1 MVVTPFLPKDTAMSD
16 DAKKMDAAAV
26 RDAVRSLPIEL
37 PSWGFGN
44 AGTRFGAFPEA
55 GVARDIYEKIEDA
68 ATVHRLTGAAP
79 SVAVH
84 IPWDKPPAGKTW
96 ADIAAFAKDEGVTIG
111 AINPNLFQER
121 EYKLGSVCN
130 PDPKVREKA
139 VAHLVECC
147 EIAGV
152 TGSKQVSLWLADGTN
167 YPGQDDIRDRR
178 RRLKEAL
185 GQCYQALPS
194 GVELLVEYKLFEPA
208 FYTTDLPDWGTSLL
222 MCQHLGP
229 QAKVL
234 VDTGHHGHYTNIE
247 FIVATLLDEERLG
260 GFHFN
265 DRRYADDDLIVGSAN
280 PQQLFLIF
288 HELINGNDGRTAAPV
303 AYMLDQAHVIEPKIE
318 AMVLS
323 VLNVQT
329 AYAKALL
336 VDRAALR
343 ERQLAGDVLGAHA
356 VLRDA
361 YETDVRPL
369 LAQARE
375 EIGRP
380 ADPLA
385 ALAQDE
391 IVRERRKCRQTTPPR
406 ASGGGLGA

>member
-1 MVVTPFLPKDTAMSD
+1 MTDSEQ
-16 DAKKMDAAAV
+16 V
-26 RDAVRSLPIEL
+26 RRAIRDLPIEL

-44 AGTRFGAFPEA
+44 AGTRFGAFPEPGA
-55 GVARDIYEKIEDA
+55 ARDIYEKIEDA
-68 ATVHRLTGAAP
+68 ATVHRLTGASP
-79 SVAVH
+79 TVALH
-84 IPWDKPPAGKTW
+84 IPWDLPPKGTSWK
-96 ADIAAFAKDEGVTIG
+96 DIAAFAGEQGVSIG
-111 AINPNLFQER
+111 AINPNLFQEQ
-121 EYKLGSVCN
+121 EYKLGSVCH
-130 PDPKVREKA
+130 PDKAVREKA
-139 VAHLVECC
+139 AAHLRECA

-152 TGSKQVSLWLADGTN
+152 VGSKYVSIWLADGTN

-178 RRLKEAL
+178 RRLKEGLKA
-185 GQCYQALPS
+185 GYDAMPD
-194 GVELLVEYKLFEPA
+194 GVEMLVEYKLFEPA
-208 FYTTDLPDWGTSLL
+208 FYTTDLSDWGTSLL
-222 MCQHLGP
+222 VCQYLGER
-229 QAKVL
+229 AKVL

-247 FIVATLLDEERLG
+247 AIVSTLLDEGRLG

-280 PQQLFLIF
+280 PYQLFLIF

-303 AYMLDQAHVIEPKIE
+303 AYMLDQAHVIENKVE

-336 VDRAALR
+336 VDREALA
-343 ERQLAGDVLGAHA
+343 ERQRAGDVLGGHNI
-356 VLRDA
+356 LRDA

-369 LAQARE
+369 LAQSRE

-380 ADPLA
+380 GDPLR
-385 ALAQDE
+385 ALADDCLQA
-391 IVRERRKCRQTTPPR
+391 ERRATRQTTPAR

>member
-1 MVVTPFLPKDTAMSD
+1 MTNLESVR
-16 DAKKMDAAAV
+16 AAV
-26 RDAVRSLPIEL
+26 RALPIEL

-44 AGTRFGAFPEA
+44 AGTRFGAFPA
-55 GVARDIYEKIEDA
+55 PGAARDIYEKIEDA
-68 ATVHRLTGAAP
+68 AAVHRLTGAAP

-84 IPWDKPPAGKTW
+84 IPWDLPPSGKNW
-96 ADIAAFAKDEGVTIG
+96 ADIADFAREQGIAIG
-111 AINPNLFQER
+111 AINPNLFQDHD
-121 EYKLGSVCN
+121 YKLGSVCH
-130 PDPKVREKA
+130 PDAAVRQKA
-139 VAHLVECC
+139 VAHIVECC
-147 EIAGV
+147 EIAGI
-152 TGSKQVSLWLADGTN
+152 TGSKQVSVWLADGTN

-178 RRLKEAL
+178 RRLKDSLAAA
-185 GQCYQALPS
+185 YRALPP
-194 GVELLVEYKLFEPA
+194 GVEMLIEYKLFEPA
-208 FYTTDLPDWGTSLL
+208 FYTTDLSDWGTSYL

-247 FIVATLLDEERLG
+247 FIVATLLDEGRLG

-280 PQQLFLIF
+280 PYQLFLIF
-288 HELINGNDGRTAAPV
+288 HELINGNDGQTAAPV
-303 AYMLDQAHVIEPKIE
+303 AYMLDQAHVVESDKVE

-336 VDRAALR
+336 VDRAALC
-343 ERQLAGDVLGAHA
+343 ERQKAGDVLGAHA

-375 EIGRP
+375 EINRP
-380 ADPLA
+380 ADPLK
-385 ALAQDE
+385 ALKDE
-391 IVRERRKCRQTTPPR
+391 PILKERREWRRTNPAR

>member
-1 MVVTPFLPKDTAMSD
+1 MSNVQW
-16 DAKKMDAAAV
+16 V
-26 RDAVRSLPIEL
+26 RDAVRNLPIEL

-44 AGTRFGAFPEA
+44 AGTRFGAFPEP
-55 GVARDIYEKIEDA
+55 GCARDIYEKIEDA

-84 IPWDKPPAGKTW
+84 IPWDKPPQEKTW
-96 ADIAAFAKDEGVTIG
+96 ADIAEFAHAEGITIG
-111 AINPNLFQER
+111 AINPNLFQDP
-121 EYKLGSVCN
+121 EYKLGSVCH
-130 PDPKVREKA
+130 PHAAVREKA
-139 VAHLVECC
+139 VAHLKECA
-147 EIAGV
+147 EIAGI
-152 TGSKQVSLWLADGTN
+152 TGSRYVSVWLADGTN
-167 YPGQDDIRDRR
+167 YPGQDDLRDRR
-178 RRLKEAL
+178 KRLKESLAE
-185 GQCYQALPS
+185 GYAALPD
-194 GVELLVEYKLFEPA
+194 GVEMLIEYKLFEPA
-208 FYTTDLPDWGTSLL
+208 FYTTDLCDWGTSLL
-222 MCQHLGP
+222 MCQSLGDR
-229 QAKVL
+229 AKVL

-247 FIVATLLDEERLG
+247 FIVATLLDEGRLG

-280 PQQLFLIF
+280 PFQLFLIF
-288 HELINGNDGRTAAPV
+288 HELINGHDGTTAAPV
-303 AYMLDQAHVIEPKIE
+303 AYMLDQAHVIERKIE

-336 VDRAALR
+336 VDRAALKVAQ
-343 ERQLAGDVLGAHA
+343 EAGDVLGAHTL
-356 VLRDA
+356 LRDA
-361 YETDVRPL
+361 YETDVRPI

-380 ADPLA
+380 ADPLR

-391 IVRERRKCRQTTPPR
+391 LVCERRKARLTTPPR

>member
-1 MVVTPFLPKDTAMSD
+1 MTNFEW
-16 DAKKMDAAAV
+16 V
-26 RDAVRSLPIEL
+26 RDAIRSLPIEL

-44 AGTRFGAFPEA
+44 AGTRFGVFPEP

-68 ATVHRLTGAAP
+68 ASVHRLTGASP

-84 IPWDKPPAGKTW
+84 IPWDMPPEGKTW
-96 ADIAAFAKDEGVTIG
+96 ADIAAFAKTEGVTIG
-111 AINPNLFQER
+111 AINPNLFQDHD
-121 EYKLGSVCN
+121 YKLGSVCH
-130 PDPKVREKA
+130 PHAAVREKA
-139 VAHLVECC
+139 VAHLRECA
-147 EIAGV
+147 EIAGI
-152 TGSKQVSLWLADGTN
+152 TGSKFVSVWLADGTN

-178 RRLKEAL
+178 KRLKDAL
-185 GQCYQALPS
+185 AEGYAALPPD
-194 GVELLVEYKLFEPA
+194 VEMLIEYKLFEPA
-208 FYTTDLPDWGTSLL
+208 FYTTDLSDWGTSFL
-222 MCQHLGP
+222 MCQYLGP

-247 FIVATLLDEERLG
+247 FIVATLLDEGRLG

-280 PQQLFLIF
+280 PFQLFLIF
-288 HELINGNDGRTAAPV
+288 HELINGNDGKTAAPV
-303 AYMLDQAHVIEPKIE
+303 AYMLDQAHVIEKKIE

-336 VDRAALR
+336 VDRAALKVAQ
-343 ERQLAGDVLGAHA
+343 EAGDVLGAHA
-356 VLRDA
+356 ILRDA
-361 YETDVRPL
+361 YETDVRPI

-380 ADPLA
+380 ADPLK
-385 ALAQDE
+385 ALLCDE
-391 IVRERRKCRQTTPPR
+391 IVAERRKIRLTTPPR

>member
-1 MVVTPFLPKDTAMSD
+1 MSNYEW
-16 DAKKMDAAAV
+16 V
-26 RDAVRSLPIEL
+26 REALHTLPIEL
-37 PSWGFGN
+37 PSWGFAN
-44 AGTRFGAFPEA
+44 AGTRFGAFPEP

-84 IPWDKPPAGKTW
+84 IPWDMPPAGKTW
-96 ADIAAFAKDEGVTIG
+96 ADIADFAKSEGVTIG
-111 AINPNLFQER
+111 AINPNLFQDLD
-121 EYKLGSVCN
+121 YKLGSVCH
-130 PDPKVREKA
+130 PHKAVREKA
-139 VAHLVECC
+139 VAHLVECAD
-147 EIAGV
+147 IAGI
-152 TGSKQVSLWLADGTN
+152 TGSKQISVWLADGTN
-167 YPGQDDIRDRR
+167 YPGQDNIRDRR
-178 RRLKEAL
+178 KRLYDSLAAGYAAMPE
-185 GQCYQALPS
+185 
-194 GVELLVEYKLFEPA
+194 GVEMLLEYKLFEPA
-208 FYTTDLPDWGTSLL
+208 FYTTDVCDWGTSLL
-222 MCQHLGP
+222 MCQKLGP

-247 FIVATLLDEERLG
+247 FIVATLLDEARLG

-280 PQQLFLIF
+280 PFQLFLIF
-288 HELINGNDGRTAAPV
+288 HELINGNDGKTAAPV
-303 AYMLDQAHVIEPKIE
+303 AYMLDQAHVIEKKIE

-336 VDRAALR
+336 VDRAALK
-343 ERQLAGDVLGAHA
+343 EQQEEGDVLGAHA

-361 YETDVRPL
+361 YETDVRPI

-385 ALAQDE
+385 ALRTDD
-391 IVRERRKCRQTTPPR
+391 ITRERRKMRESTPPR

>member
-1 MVVTPFLPKDTAMSD
+1 MTLTPSEAVR
-16 DAKKMDAAAV
+16 AAV
-26 RDAVRSLPIEL
+26 RNLPIEL

-44 AGTRFGAFPEA
+44 AGTRFGAFPEP

-68 ATVHRLTGAAP
+68 ATVHRLTGATP
-79 SVAVH
+79 SVALH
-84 IPWDKPPAGKTW
+84 IPWDLPPAGTDW
-96 ADIAAFAKDEGVTIG
+96 SEIAAFAKGEGVSIG
-111 AINPNLFQER
+111 AINPNLFQEQ
-121 EYKLGSVCN
+121 EYKFGSVTN
-130 PDPKVREKA
+130 GDANIRRKA
-139 VAHLVECC
+139 VAHLKECA
-147 EIAGV
+147 EIAGIV
-152 TGSKQVSLWLADGTN
+152 GSKQVSVWLADGTN
-167 YPGQDDIRDRR
+167 YPGQDDIRARR
-178 RRLKEAL
+178 HRLIEGLTEGYA
-185 GQCYQALPS
+185 ALPRD
-194 GVELLVEYKLFEPA
+194 VEYLIEYKMFEPG
-208 FYTTDLPDWGTSLL
+208 FYTTDLADWGTSLL
-222 MCQHLGP
+222 VCQKIGDR
-229 QAKVL
+229 AKVL
-234 VDTGHHGHYTNIE
+234 VDTGHHAQGTNIE
-247 FIVATLLDEERLG
+247 FIVAALLDEKRLG

-280 PQQLFLIF
+280 PFQLFLIF
-288 HELINGNDGRTAAPV
+288 HELINGHDGKTAAPV

-336 VDRAALR
+336 VDREALA
-343 ERQLAGDVLGAHA
+343 ERQQAADVLGAHA

-375 EIGRP
+375 EINRP

-385 ALAQDE
+385 ALREDA
-391 IVRERRKCRQTTPPR
+391 IVRERRSLRQSTPAR

>member
-1 MVVTPFLPKDTAMSD
+1 MRLTNEET
-16 DAKKMDAAAV
+16 V
-26 RDAVRSLPIEL
+26 RKAIHALPIEL

-44 AGTRFGAFPEA
+44 AGTRFGAFPEP
-55 GVARDIYEKIEDA
+55 GSARDIFEKIEDA
-68 ATVHRLTGAAP
+68 ATVHRLTGASP

-84 IPWDKPPAGKTW
+84 IPWDLPPEGMDWK
-96 ADIAAFAKDEGVTIG
+96 DIAGFAKEQGISIG
-111 AINPNLFQER
+111 AINPNLFQDHD
-121 EYKLGSVCN
+121 YKLGSVCH
-130 PDPKVREKA
+130 PSKAVREKA
-139 VAHLVECC
+139 IAHLVECA

-152 TGSKQVSLWLADGTN
+152 VGSKYVSVWLADGTN
-167 YPGQDDIRDRR
+167 YPGQDDIRERR
-178 RRLKEAL
+178 HRLKESLAA
-185 GQCYQALPS
+185 GYKALPK
-194 GVELLVEYKLFEPA
+194 GVEMLVEYKLFEPA
-208 FYTTDLPDWGTSLL
+208 FYTTDLADWGTSLL

-247 FIVATLLDEERLG
+247 FIVSTLLDEGRLG

-280 PQQLFLIF
+280 PFQLFLIF

-303 AYMLDQAHVIEPKIE
+303 AYMLDQAHVIESKIE

-336 VDRAALR
+336 VDRAALA
-343 ERQLAGDVLGAHA
+343 EHQKDGDVLGAHN
-356 VLRDA
+356 VLREA

-369 LAQARE
+369 LAAARE

-380 ADPLA
+380 ADPLRSLA
-385 ALAQDE
+385 EDAL
-391 IVRERRKCRQTTPPR
+391 VKERRCARLNTPPR